1 MSSLSIFEEK
11 LSSSDFLEKY
21 KVYLSKKDDHLTNF
35 LDSIDINKKYYRMN
49 INKNKRY
56 KKETTEDTQ
65 LIKNINS
72 LINKLTDSN
81 YDILKQEILKQINVD
96 YLIPYIIEKL
106 IENSIV
112 HHIYIPLYVGILK
125 EVKSDKKTTILLRL
139 CNKYHTKFFHENIS
153 SSDKSNYVNLCN
165 ENKNIDNI
173 IGFSL
178 LISHLEKEDIIYNY
192 VEKVLDP
199 FVTNLSSMNDVE
211 LYKMLI
217 SFYNISDIHY
227 TIIPK
232 KYTTILNEIKTT
244 TKSSKIKFKI
254 MDILKE

>member
-1 MSSLSIFEEK
+1 MSSLSFFEEK

-21 KVYLSKKDDHLTNF
+21 RVYLSKKDDHLTNF

-56 KKETTEDTQ
+56 KKEITEDTQ

-72 LINKLTDSN
+72 LINKLTESN
-81 YDILKQEILKQINVD
+81 YDVLKQELLEQISVD

-125 EVKSDKKTTILLRL
+125 EVTSDKKTIILLRL

-153 SSDKSNYVNLCN
+153 KDKSNYVNLCN

-178 LISHLEKEDIIYNY
+178 LISHLEKEDMIDNY

-199 FVTNLSSMNDVE
+199 FVTNLSSMNDIE
-211 LYKMLI
+211 LFKMLI
-217 SFYNISDIHY
+217 SFYNISEIHY

-232 KYTTILNEIKTT
+232 KYKIILNDIKMT

>member
-1 MSSLSIFEEK
+1 M
-11 LSSSDFLEKY
+11 
-21 KVYLSKKDDHLTNF
+21 
-35 LDSIDINKKYYRMN
+35 
-49 INKNKRY
+49 
-56 KKETTEDTQ
+56 
-65 LIKNINS
+65 
-72 LINKLTDSN
+72 
-81 YDILKQEILKQINVD
+81 D

-125 EVKSDKKTTILLRL
+125 EVKSNKKTAILLRL
-139 CNKYHTKFFHENIS
+139 CNKYHTKFFYENTS
-153 SSDKSNYVNLCN
+153 SSDKSNYANLCN

-178 LISHLEKEDIIYNY
+178 LISHLEKEDIIDNY

-199 FVTNLSSMNDVE
+199 FVTNLSSMNDIE
-211 LYKMLI
+211 LFKMLI
-217 SFYNISDIHY
+217 SFYNISEIHY

-232 KYTTILNEIKTT
+232 KYTSILNDIKTT

>member
-1 MSSLSIFEEK
+1 MSSLSFFEEK

-21 KVYLSKKDDHLTNF
+21 RVYLSKKDDHLTNF

-56 KKETTEDTQ
+56 KKEITEDTQ

-72 LINKLTDSN
+72 LINKLTESN
-81 YDILKQEILKQINVD
+81 YDVLKKELIEQMNVN

-125 EVKSDKKTTILLRL
+125 EIKSDRKTAILLRL
-139 CNKYHTKFFHENIS
+139 CNKYRTKFFYENIS
-153 SSDKSNYVNLCN
+153 SHDKSNYANLCN

-178 LISHLEKEDIIYNY
+178 LISYLEKEDMIERY

-199 FVTNLSSMNDVE
+199 FVTNLSSMNDIE
-211 LYKMLI
+211 LFKMLI
-217 SFYNISDIHY
+217 SFYNISAIHY

-232 KYTTILNEIKTT
+232 KYSSILNEIKMT